1 MRKGQ
6 KKRVW
11 TPEQKSEIVHKHLD
25 EHISVR
31 TLEREYAA
39 DRSMICRWVKEYIA
53 EGESTFTP
61 KGHYGN
67 PFAALH
73 VSKNLS
79 ELERLQLMVAKLEI
93 ENERL
98 KKDIGW
104 KELVQTRYS
113 LPDQTRVRNH
123 RNTKRK
129 ISRGIPVRN
138 YGSEQIRLLPVEG
151 TTRQTEPVRTRQAT
165 TYKATNRAA

>member
-6 KKRVW
+6 KKRIW

-31 TLEREYAA
+31 MLEKVYTA

-53 EGESTFTP
+53 GGEAAFIP
-61 KGHYGN
+61 KEHPGN

-73 VSKNLS
+73 VSKSLS
-79 ELERLQLMVAKLEI
+79 EVERLRLMVAKLEI

-98 KKDIGW
+98 KKGYW
-104 KELVQTRYS
+104 
-113 LPDQTRVRNH
+113 
-123 RNTKRK
+123 
-129 ISRGIPVRN
+129 
-138 YGSEQIRLLPVEG
+138 VEG
-151 TTRQTEPVRTRQAT
+151 VGA
-165 TYKATNRAA
+165 NREYVIGQGKSTKSLKDSK

>member
-1 MRKGQ
+1 MEVGTVRKGQ

-11 TPEQKSEIVHKHLD
+11 TPEQKAEIVHKHLND
-25 EHISVR
+25 HISVR
-31 TLEREYAA
+31 TLEKEYNA

-53 EGESTFTP
+53 EGESSFIP
-61 KGHYGN
+61 KGHPGN
-67 PFAALH
+67 HLAALH

-79 ELERLQLMVAKLEI
+79 ELERLRLMVTKLEI

-98 KKDIGW
+98 KKDTGW
-104 KELVQTRYS
+104 KELVQARYS
-113 LPDQTRVRNH
+113 LPDPTRVRNH

-138 YGSEQIRLLPVEG
+138 YGSEQIRLLSVER
-151 TTRQTEPVRTRQAT
+151 TTRKTEPV
-165 TYKATNRAA
+165 